1 MSLPLRRL
9 FQARQM
15 VPRIARR
22 PVTTE
27 SVQTLPEGVGI
38 FPPSTSSTAQDLE
51 PLSTAASPKE
61 NPHLTLTEAS
71 QSNKKPAS
79 EIHWALGQ
87 GYELG
92 GLLKQA
98 EGPLDRLENGRP
110 KWGEWGIPI
119 KFTSD
124 SGTFVSNADNC
135 RCEKC
140 MNQDTMQRA
149 IDTFSIP
156 AKILPKEVQTNK
168 EGLKVTWAHDG
179 HVSNY
184 TWDWLLRHRSRTIP
198 AVSKQENLDPLKY
211 WGSSIGLEAPSV
223 PYDEIMAGDK
233 GVGSWT
239 DKIRQYGFC
248 YVDGCPATPEAT
260 KKLLERIAFI
270 RVTHYGG
277 FYDFTAD
284 LTMKDTAYT
293 NFALPAHTDTAY
305 FTDPAGLQMFHLLS
319 HTEGD
324 GGESLLVDGFKAAK
338 TLLDENAS
346 AYDILSRTP
355 VTWHASGN
363 EGITIT
369 PAKKMPVLNFQD
381 LKEGQIPR
389 LLQIRWNNLDRG
401 VVALREDYGMGAEKW
416 YKAAAKW
423 NEILNRKEMQYWAQM
438 KPGSP
443 LMFDNWRV
451 LHGRSAFTGK
461 RRVCGGYINHDDYVS
476 RWRNTNFTREEALN
490 QIL

>member
-1 MSLPLRRL
+1 MWGKSSSKTQKLHNFEPTTCKGEDDTDQVIRRFDTQPPRSTQRSLLVRVERTCESPSRTHAKPPKLSTDGSCSAQSSSLRTYKSTRRL
-9 FQARQM
+9 QTRI
-15 VPRIARR
+15 PRVWI
-22 PVTTE
+22 PVT
-27 SVQTLPEGVGI
+27 
-38 FPPSTSSTAQDLE
+38 SS
-51 PLSTAASPKE
+51 
-61 NPHLTLTEAS
+61 
-71 QSNKKPAS
+71 
-79 EIHWALGQ
+79 
-87 GYELG
+87 
-92 GLLKQA
+92 
-98 EGPLDRLENGRP
+98 
-110 KWGEWGIPI
+110 
-119 KFTSD
+119 
-124 SGTFVSNADNC
+124 DNC

-338 TLLDENAS
+338 TLLNENAS

-443 LMFDNWRV
+443 LIFDNWRV